1 MADDLRIAPVV
12 VDRIFNHVSGTV
24 RGVAAIY
31 QRGEHLADREAALI
45 AWGQLVED
53 LVNSNK

>member
-12 VDRIFNHVSGTV
+12 VDRILNHVAGSV

-31 QRGEHLADREAALI
+31 QRGEHLADRETTLI
-45 AWGQLVED
+45 DWGELVQD
-53 LVNSNK
+53 WVG